1 MIRVRERLSRVAP
14 LSLTIPGIRKCREKI
29 DIIDTIN
36 SDKETMNQ
44 VAISAY
50 QGDIFVGDCFFNRL
64 KISNFVI
71 DCRRMV

>member
-1 MIRVRERLSRVAP
+1 
-14 LSLTIPGIRKCREKI
+14 
-29 DIIDTIN
+29 
-36 SDKETMNQ
+36 MNQ